1 MITQEKSATKQSETT
16 NTPIPIDKKSQSNSE
31 KSFTLRTKATLL
43 AIAIGVIPVATV
55 GMLAFNL
62 LNRSLTAQ
70 ISQEQ
75 LEKNEI
81 AADSV
86 TRFLEDRIKEVESLA
101 KNPVFTDSRLRET
114 ATTAEKTAVLDSYA
128 EQLDYYNSILFF
140 DLQGDLLFQ
149 ASIEKPYTEN
159 YSNRDYF
166 QEAIRTKKMTINGPG
181 ISSSSGQLR
190 VEFAAP
196 VIDEVTGELVGIV
209 RAKIPGEYI
218 NGLFEVYKEQNKHW
232 YLINE
237 EGTIFAGDLK
247 QKLNQSL
254 SDYFPEIEPLHR
266 AEESGVL
273 KTKTISS
280 LDSNFQADP
289 EEKGDEDHEEEHI
302 HREGDKQLVSYTVAE
317 SPEQFPDL
325 RIGTLLTFDED
336 VALAPIG
343 QLGWTI
349 LLGTA
354 AATVLVSA
362 IAIYLA
368 NRATLPLVNA
378 VEAVKKI
385 GSGELDTRIKVRRK
399 DELGELSSNINL
411 MAMQIEKSLEEQQSL
426 ASEQRQQK
434 EQLEEAIYTLINE
447 VSDATEG
454 DLTVRANLESIELST
469 VADLFNAVIGNLQE
483 IAIKAKQSTD
493 RVGNSLKQNESAI
506 RILAQQATA
515 EATETR
521 KTLTSI
527 EQMNESI
534 QTVAQNANRA
544 EQIVDDTYKTVLS
557 STENMDLTVESILN
571 LRTTVGETAKK
582 MKRLAESSQQV
593 SQAVSFIEE
602 IALKTN
608 ILAINATVEAG
619 RAGEYGQGFTIV
631 AEQVGVL
638 AEQSAA
644 ATQKIANIVAAIQSE
659 TLEVSQAMESST
671 VRVVDST
678 RLVESTKQNL
688 QSILE
693 KSQKINQLME
703 SISHSASSQTETAR
717 DVTGLMQK
725 IARLSEDTSQ
735 SSQQVAQSIV
745 DTALVT
751 KNLESTVARF
761 KVDES
766 RSF

>member
-1 MITQEKSATKQSETT
+1 MITQEKSATKRSKEITTLDPPPSKFQSSS
-16 NTPIPIDKKSQSNSE
+16 KKP
-31 KSFTLRTKATLL
+31 FTLRTKATLL

-62 LNRSLTAQ
+62 LNRSLTEQ

-86 TRFLEDRIKEVESLA
+86 TRFLEDRIKEVETLA
-101 KNPVFTDSRLRET
+101 KNPLFTNPKLRET
-114 ATTAEKTAVLDSYA
+114 ATLAEKAALLDRFA

-140 DLQGDLLFQ
+140 DLQGDALFQ
-149 ASIEKPYTEN
+149 ASIEEPYTEN
-159 YSNRDYF
+159 YSDRAYF
-166 QEAIRTKKMTINGPG
+166 QEAIKTKKMTINGPG

-196 VIDEVTGELVGIV
+196 VIDEVTGELIGIV
-209 RAKIPGEYI
+209 RAKIPGNYI
-218 NGLFEVYKEQNKHW
+218 NSLFEVYQDQNKHW
-232 YLINE
+232 YLVNE
-237 EGTIFAGDLK
+237 EGTIFAGDLE

-254 SDYFPEIEPLHR
+254 ATYFPKIAPLHR
-266 AEESGVL
+266 AKENGVL
-273 KTKTISS
+273 KTEIISS
-280 LDSNFQADP
+280 LDSDSQEDLKHSERHS
-289 EEKGDEDHEEEHI
+289 EEHEEDI
-302 HREGDKQLVSYTVAE
+302 HREGDKQLVSYTVAK
-317 SPEQFPDL
+317 PPAQFPNL
-325 RIGTLLTFDED
+325 HLGTLLTFDED

-349 LLGTA
+349 FLGTA
-354 AATVLVSA
+354 VAAIVVSA

-368 NRATLPLVNA
+368 NRATRPLINA
-378 VEAVKKI
+378 VDAVKKI
-385 GSGELDTRIKVRRK
+385 GSGELDTRLKVTGK
-399 DELGELSSNINL
+399 DELAELGSNINL
-411 MAMQIEKSLEEQQSL
+411 MAMQIKESIEEQQFL
-426 ASEQRQQK
+426 ANEQRQQK
-434 EQLEEAIYTLINE
+434 EHIEEAIYTLITE

-469 VADLFNAVIGNLQE
+469 VADLFNAVISNLQE

-493 RVGNSLKQNESAI
+493 RVGSSLKQNESAI

-521 KTLTSI
+521 KTLASI
-527 EQMNESI
+527 EQMNQSI
-534 QTVAQNANRA
+534 QTVTQNANEA
-544 EQIVDDTYKTVLS
+544 EQIVDDTYKTVLN

-571 LRTTVGETAKK
+571 LRTIVGETAKK

-593 SQAVSFIEE
+593 SQVVSFIEE

-644 ATQKIANIVAAIQSE
+644 ATQKIADIVAAIQSE
-659 TLEVSQAMESST
+659 TLEVSQAMELST

-678 RLVESTKQNL
+678 RLVESTKENL
-688 QSILE
+688 NLILE

-703 SISHSASSQTETAR
+703 SISQSTSSQTKTAE

-725 IARLSEDTSQ
+725 IARLSEITSQ

-751 KNLESTVARF
+751 RNLESTVAQF
-761 KVDES
+761 KVSES
-766 RSF
+766 